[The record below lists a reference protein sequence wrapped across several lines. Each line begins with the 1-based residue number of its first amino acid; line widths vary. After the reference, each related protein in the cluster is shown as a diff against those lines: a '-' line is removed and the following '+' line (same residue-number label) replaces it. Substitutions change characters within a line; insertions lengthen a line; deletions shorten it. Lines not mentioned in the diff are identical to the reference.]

1 MARSTRW
8 LLGVMAGVLGLIA
21 LAVVVALTAG
31 GEAELD
37 PDTPGGTVQTYLRA
51 VSESD
56 ADGAWALFA
65 SDLQDR
71 CSLSSVRD
79 ALRYGPRDF
88 RAQLGDVVTRTQT
101 TDVTVSITERYGGG
115 LFGNESTF
123 EQVFPLI
130 QEDGAWRLAEA
141 PWPLW
146 CPAEPV
152 R

>member
-8 LLGVMAGVLGLIA
+8 LLGVMAGVLGLVV
-21 LAVVVALTAG
+21 LAVAVALTAG
-31 GEAELD
+31 GEADLD
-37 PDTPGGTVQTYLRA
+37 PATPGGAVQTYLRA
-51 VSESD
+51 VSERD
-56 ADGAWALFA
+56 AEGAWTLFA

-71 CSLSSVRD
+71 CPLSSVRD

-88 RAQLGDVVTRTQT
+88 RAQLGEVVPRTET
-101 TDVTVSITERYGGG
+101 TDVIVSITERYGGG

-123 EQVFPLI
+123 EQVFPLT

-146 CPAEPV
+146 CPPEPI

>member
-1 MARSTRW
+1 MAQSTRW
-8 LLGVMAGVLGLIA
+8 LLGVMAGVLALIV
-21 LAVVVALTAG
+21 LAVVVALSAG
-31 GEAELD
+31 NETDLD

-51 VSESD
+51 VSEGD
-56 ADGAWALFA
+56 AEGAWTLFA

-88 RAQLGDVVTRTQT
+88 RAQLGEVVTRTAT
-101 TDVTVSITERYGGG
+101 TDVTVTITERYGGG

-123 EQVFPLI
+123 EQVFPLA

-146 CPAEPV
+146 CPPEPI